1 MAVALSSTGNI
12 SQLGRIACHI
22 YSDTTIT
29 LYEIM
34 CLSLDFTE
42 DLDVPTWLI
51 SVAPL
56 TTSHEI
62 RLLKK
67 FTGHSIRVRAV
78 NSIGGGPFSGPVEV
92 WTLEDGMGM
101 KGGGGGQDGNDCL
114 SVASLLTTKPRS
126 H

>member
-1 MAVALSSTGNI
+1 MAVALSSTAI
-12 SQLGRIACHI
+12 SVSWDELPAIH
-22 YSDTTIT
+22 SDTAIT
-29 LYEIM
+29 RYEIM

-62 RLLKK
+62 RPLKK

-101 KGGGGGQDGNDCL
+101 KEGGGGGGG
-114 SVASLLTTKPRS
+114 AGRE
-126 H
+126 